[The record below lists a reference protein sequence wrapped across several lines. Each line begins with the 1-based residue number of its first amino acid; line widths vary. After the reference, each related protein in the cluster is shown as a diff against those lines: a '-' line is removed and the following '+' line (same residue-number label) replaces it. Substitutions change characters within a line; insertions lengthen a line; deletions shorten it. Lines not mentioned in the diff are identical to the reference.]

1 MNRFASG
8 VWSMFALAMALACGA
23 APSTVASPGTQQ
35 PVEAP
40 GPVQRFGPEIAE
52 ARVFEPGGDPGPVP
66 VSSADPSWGNAD
78 ALVTIVW
85 FGDLQCP
92 FTSRAAASI
101 GELQSRYRPDQLR
114 VVWKNLPL
122 PFHKEA
128 APAADTAM
136 AVYALGGSAPFW
148 KFVSAVLAHQSA
160 MGAAGYSTWAQD
172 AGVPADAVRSKLA
185 TGAPAAK
192 VDADTK
198 LANEVGAN
206 GTPHFLLNGVAISG
220 AQPTDRFV
228 EVVDSEIK
236 RAKQSLAAGTPPKR
250 LYAQLS
256 TEAFQ
261 KPAPPPPAIPE
272 EDDKA
277 TFRVPVG
284 NSPVRG
290 KSTAL
295 VTIVEF
301 SDFQC
306 PFCKRVQTTL
316 DEVRKRYGDD
326 VRFVFKHNP
335 LPFHPRAEPASE
347 VALEARAEK
356 GDDAFFRVHDA
367 LFQAAKLEDD
377 DLESIARNAHL
388 DLARVK
394 KAIASK
400 KYSVTIAADTDLADE
415 VKAMGTPHFFINGR
429 RLVGAQPI
437 EKFVTLVD
445 EELAKAKAMVAHG
458 VGRQSVYEE
467 LQKSAQAAEP
477 PEMKTIPAPTADQP
491 FLGARD
497 AKVVIVEFSDFQCP
511 FCSRVEPALQ
521 ELLTLY
527 PGKIK
532 IVWRHRPLAFHP
544 DAHLAAE
551 AAVEAFRQKGNDAFW
566 AYRTM
571 LFKNQSTSSGLK
583 KKALLDYADQLGL
596 DLVRFAAALEDHRHS
611 ALVDADS
618 AVADAAG
625 INGTPAF
632 VINGVFVS
640 GAQPVGKFRRVI
652 DRALAAKP

>member
-1 MNRFASG
+1 ML
-8 VWSMFALAMALACGA
+8 VLAMVVACGA
-23 APSTVASPGTQQ
+23 APSAAPSTPAS
-35 PVEAP
+35 VEAP
-40 GPVQRFGPEIAE
+40 GPVQAFGALAQPVDPSA
-52 ARVFEPGGDPGPVP
+52 DPGPLP
-66 VSSADPSWGNAD
+66 VSLADPSWGNSD
-78 ALVTIVW
+78 ALVTMVW
-85 FGDLQCP
+85 FADLQCP
-92 FTSRAAASI
+92 FTSRSAATMV
-101 GELQSRYRPDQLR
+101 ELQARYRPDQLR

-136 AVYALGGSAPFW
+136 AVYAVGGSAPFW
-148 KFVSAVLAHQSA
+148 KFVNAVLSHQST
-160 MGAAGYSTWAQD
+160 MGTASYSTWVQD
-172 AGVPADAVRSKLA
+172 AGVPIVAVRNQLA

-198 LANEVGAN
+198 LAKEVGAN
-206 GTPHFLLNGVAISG
+206 GTPDFFLNGVALTG
-220 AQPTDRFV
+220 AQPTDKFV
-228 EVVDSEIK
+228 EVVDSELK
-236 RAKQSLAAGTPPKR
+236 RAEQRLAAGASR
-250 LYAQLS
+250 SGLYARLS
-256 TEAFQ
+256 TEVLERADAGAFVR
-261 KPAPPPPAIPE
+261 PTLPPE

-284 NSPVRG
+284 TSPVRG
-290 KSTAL
+290 KATAL

-306 PFCKRVQTTL
+306 PFCKRVQATI

-326 VRFVFKHNP
+326 VRFVFKHLP
-335 LPFHPRAEPASE
+335 LPFHARAEPAAE
-347 VALEARAEK
+347 LALEARAEK
-356 GDDAFFRVHDA
+356 GDDGFFRVHDA

-377 DLESIARNAHL
+377 DLEAIARNAHL

-400 KYSVTIAADTDLADE
+400 KYTSTIEDDGDLAE
-415 VKAMGTPHFFINGR
+415 EIKAMGTPHFFINGR

-437 EKFVTLVD
+437 EKFTTLVD
-445 EELAKAKAMVAHG
+445 EELAKAKAMVARG
-458 VGRQSVYEE
+458 VRRPSVYDE
-467 LQKSAQAAEP
+467 LQKSAQAIDP
-477 PEMKTIPAPTADQP
+477 PEMKTIPAAGPDQP

-497 AKVVIVEFSDFQCP
+497 AKVVIVEFADFQCP
-511 FCSRVEPALQ
+511 FCGRVEATMQ

-544 DAHLAAE
+544 DAHLASE

-566 AYRTM
+566 AYQTL
-571 LFKNQSTSSGLK
+571 LFQKQSVSGGLK
-583 KKALLDYADQLGL
+583 KKALLEYADRLGL
-596 DLVRFAAALEDHRHS
+596 DPVRFAAALEDHRDS
-611 ALVDADS
+611 AVVDAD
-618 AVADAAG
+618 ATIADAAG

-632 VINGVFVS
+632 VINGVFIS

-652 DRALAAKP
+652 DRALAPRP